1 MRVGVRGGV
10 RGGVG
15 RGEAY
20 LEEWLNRGFTVT
32 VRKKFILPIIFLRS
46 GLKIKAPEIEQ
57 EYQLFILP

>member
-10 RGGVG
+10 RGGV
-15 RGEAY
+15 R
-20 LEEWLNRGFTVT
+20 LIWEEWLNRGFTVT

>member
-1 MRVGVRGGV
+1 MRGGV
-10 RGGVG
+10 R
-15 RGEAY
+15 
-20 LEEWLNRGFTVT
+20 LIWEEWLNRGFTVT

>member
-1 MRVGVRGGV
+1 MRGGV
-10 RGGVG
+10 RGGV
-15 RGEAY
+15 R
-20 LEEWLNRGFTVT
+20 LIWEEWLNRGFTVT

>member
-10 RGGVG
+10 RGGV
-15 RGEAY
+15 R
-20 LEEWLNRGFTVT
+20 LIWEEWLNRGFTVT
-32 VRKKFILPIIFLRS
+32 VREKFILPIIFLRS

>member
-1 MRVGVRGGV
+1 MRGGV
-10 RGGVG
+10 RGGV
-15 RGEAY
+15 RLIWEK
-20 LEEWLNRGFTVT
+20 WLNRGFTVT